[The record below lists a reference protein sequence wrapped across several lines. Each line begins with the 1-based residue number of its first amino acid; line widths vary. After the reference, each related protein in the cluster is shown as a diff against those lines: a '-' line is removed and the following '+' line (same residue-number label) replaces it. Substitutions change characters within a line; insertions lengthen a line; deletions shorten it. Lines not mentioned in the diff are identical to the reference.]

1 MDINS
6 FIQTALVYVLPVLF
20 AITLHEAAHAYSAN
34 YFGDPTAAEE
44 GHLSLNPLHHISLF
58 GTILLPLLLVM
69 LTLPPAGYAKP
80 VPIEIDRLR
89 QPKLHS
95 AYVAAAGPAA
105 NFVMGLGWMAAWVI
119 LLRVIGLDGS
129 DFFVKMAEAGVAI
142 NSVMIVIN
150 LIPIPPLDGGGILMG
165 ILPDPVSRKLEW
177 FDRHPLIVILPLF
190 ALLQYRPVMLLL
202 YQAMHAVQRVF
213 HLLVHPLI
221 SLFN

>member
-6 FIQTALVYVLPVLF
+6 FIQTASVYVLPVLF

-44 GHLSLNPLHHISLF
+44 GHLSLNPMHHISLL
-58 GTILLPLLLVM
+58 GTILIPLVLALLQF
-69 LTLPPAGYAKP
+69 PPVGYAKP

-95 AYVAAAGPAA
+95 AYVAAAGPGA
-105 NFVMGLGWMAAWVI
+105 NFVMGLGWMAAWVV
-119 LLRVIGLDGS
+119 LTHAIGLERA
-129 DFFVKMAEAGVAI
+129 DFFVKMAEAGIAI

-165 ILPDPVSRKLEW
+165 ILPDPVARKLEW
-177 FDRHPLIVILPLF
+177 FDRHPLIVLLPLL
-190 ALLQYRPVMLLL
+190 ALLQYRPVTLFVFEC
-202 YQAMHAVQRVF
+202 MHAVQRVF
-213 HLLVHPLI
+213 HVLVQPLI
-221 SLFN
+221 LLFS